1 MERNTGGRAPRR
13 SRRDGG
19 LLAQTPR
26 GCVILDRDG
35 VINHDSPDYIRNPEQ
50 WRPID
55 GSLEAI
61 AALCAAGFAPVVVSN
76 QSGVGRGLLSARA
89 LARIQAKMSDAV
101 AAAGGL
107 LAGIYHCPHTPEAAC
122 ACRKPAAG
130 MVRRMERELG
140 YSARGAPLIGDKP
153 SDLELAR
160 NIGAR
165 PILVRTGY
173 GAGTLAELAGPE
185 AGVDVF
191 ADLAQAATA
200 LIREDS
206 R

>member
-1 MERNTGGRAPRR
+1 MGADSVT
-13 SRRDGG
+13 
-19 LLAQTPR
+19 QTVKPGSR

-35 VINHDSPDYIRNPEQ
+35 VINHDSPQYIRSPEQ
-50 WRPID
+50 WLPID

-61 AALCAAGFAPVVVSN
+61 AALCTAGFAPVVVSN
-76 QSGVGRGLLSARA
+76 QSGVGRGLLSARV
-89 LARIQAKMSDAV
+89 LARIQARMAEAV

-107 LAGIYHCPHTPEAAC
+107 LAGIYHCPHTPDAGC
-122 ACRKPAAG
+122 GCRKPAAG

-140 YSARGAPLIGDKP
+140 YSASGAPLIGDKH

-160 NIGAR
+160 NVGSR

-173 GAGTLAELAGPE
+173 GATTLAELADCR
-185 AGVDVF
+185 VDVF
-191 ADLAQAATA
+191 ADLAQAAEA

-206 R
+206 P

>member
-1 MERNTGGRAPRR
+1 MT
-13 SRRDGG
+13 
-19 LLAQTPR
+19 QTTRPGSR

-35 VINHDSPDYIRNPEQ
+35 VINHDSPRYIRTPEQ
-50 WRPID
+50 WKPID

-76 QSGVGRGLLSARA
+76 QSGVGRGLLSSRV
-89 LARIQAKMSDAV
+89 LERIQAKMSSAV

-107 LAGIYHCPHTPEAAC
+107 LAGIYHCPHTPEAGC
-122 ACRKPAAG
+122 GCRKPAAG

-140 YSARGAPLIGDKP
+140 YSARGAPLIGDKL

-160 NIGAR
+160 NVGSR

-173 GAGTLAELAGPE
+173 GASTLAELTESHP
-185 AGVDVF
+185 DVF
-191 ADLAQAATA
+191 EDLAQAAEA

-206 R
+206 P